1 MYMIHPL
8 VVHYHLRAELDVSLI
23 FSFICLVAGL
33 KYFISQKYV
42 IQNTNWQNRTKGS
55 ETSITMIIL
64 FYFSCSYCRL
74 CMKIVGFFMSFLI
87 ILLLVKNFDLPLIT
101 LMIFQLNEMHNCGKY
116 HLLVLEEEKT
126 AHKFLLEKINQFVS
140 FHDIGTFPTV
150 W

>member
-1 MYMIHPL
+1 MIHPL

-33 KYFISQKYV
+33 IYFISQKYV
-42 IQNTNWQNRTKGS
+42 IQNRTKGS

-74 CMKIVGFFMSFLI
+74 CMQIVGFFMSFLI
-87 ILLLVKNFDLPLIT
+87 ILLLIKNSDLPLIT
-101 LMIFQLNEMHNCGKY
+101 LMIFQLNENHNCGKY

-126 AHKFLLEKINQFVS
+126 AINS
-140 FHDIGTFPTV
+140 Y
-150 W
+150 